1 MTRPRFETGDARYR
15 WLNRAA
21 AVGEG
26 RLEPDIVDYRI
37 FELVNGE
44 APPPWPTRQRSGF
57 D

>member
-1 MTRPRFETGDARYR
+1 MSRYR